1 MARRAYDPL
10 AGWGVGAVLLRFL
23 LSAFF
28 GFVLGLVLA
37 LASHWLVW
45 GGRGAATLLWCLL
58 VALPLTA
65 GVAGV
70 FWFED
75 VVDGLRQF
83 VEAVCSRW
91 WWLHPE

>member
-1 MARRAYDPL
+1 MGRRAYDPL
-10 AGWGVGAVLLRFL
+10 AGWGVGAVLLRFV

-28 GFVLGLVLA
+28 GFLLGVVLA
-37 LASHWLVW
+37 LATYWLLWHWPA
-45 GGRGAATLLWCLL
+45 AATLLWCLL
-58 VALPLTA
+58 VGLPVAA

-83 VEAVCSRW
+83 IEALCRRW
-91 WWLHPE
+91 WWLGGD